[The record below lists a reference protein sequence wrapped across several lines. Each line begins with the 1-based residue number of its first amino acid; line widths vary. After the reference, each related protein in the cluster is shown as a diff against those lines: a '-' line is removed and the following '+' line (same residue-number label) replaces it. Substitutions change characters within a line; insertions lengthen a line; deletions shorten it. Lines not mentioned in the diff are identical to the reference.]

1 MKITSIHILVVLLL
15 SVGFISCKK
24 GKNNESSCNG
34 SSTRR
39 DVKLVI
45 DQAALEIDTIPIIAT
60 IDSLGSLDLPE
71 AKSDMERQEIEKH
84 IFTVTGLVEKVS
96 KHRDGDF
103 KIKLM
108 DEDENFLNCESP
120 NIGCEYIGP
129 SLFIDKF
136 KTAREFIEAHKDDL
150 EGETLTIT
158 GVAFIDLDHKYPR
171 NAAPNEIELHPI
183 LDISF

>member
-1 MKITSIHILVVLLL
+1 MKIFLAQILLITLLVIGN
-15 SVGFISCKK
+15 SSCKK

-45 DQAALEIDTIPIIAT
+45 DPAAMEIDTIPIVAT

-71 AKSDMERQEIEKH
+71 ADSDMERQEIEKH

-129 SLFIDKF
+129 SPYIEKF
-136 KTAREFIEAHKDDL
+136 KVVREFIEANKDDL

-183 LDISF
+183 LNVSF